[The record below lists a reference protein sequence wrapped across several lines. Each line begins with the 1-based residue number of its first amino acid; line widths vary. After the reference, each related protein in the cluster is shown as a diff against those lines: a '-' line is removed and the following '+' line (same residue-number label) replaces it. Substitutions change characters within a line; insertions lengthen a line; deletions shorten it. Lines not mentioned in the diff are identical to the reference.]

1 MYWAVISH
9 LIHEVYHSDA
19 KTREVMLDRAINGL
33 KRCKERVG
41 TEKYNE
47 IMDIF
52 ASGNPEF
59 NRLVQRMVRTADQVD
74 FFDKLFAGP
83 DGYGAPER
91 AEGKGL
97 FYRYH

>member
-41 TEKYNE
+41 AEKYND
-47 IMDIF
+47 IMDILHPVTRNSIGLSSKWF
-52 ASGNPEF
+52 EQPIRWISSISS
-59 NRLVQRMVRTADQVD
+59 
-74 FFDKLFAGP
+74 AGP
-83 DGYGAPER
+83 DGYGAPKR